1 MFSLVFVLLRRSTS
15 ARRLPLLVILKP
27 PVCALLW
34 ASFLICDTKL
44 LHFWCVFRVL
54 PSYTEFW
61 RRNLENFVYLCSR
74 KPIAN
79 LKNKDMEQKAR
90 SYGRSELA
98 QCYFPN
104 LKTMSDWEKLKPWLS
119 IHPRLKHLAELT
131 RRTFTPAEVQL
142 IFSELGEP

>member
-1 MFSLVFVLLRRSTS
+1 
-15 ARRLPLLVILKP
+15 
-27 PVCALLW
+27 
-34 ASFLICDTKL
+34 
-44 LHFWCVFRVL
+44 
-54 PSYTEFW
+54 
-61 RRNLENFVYLCSR
+61 
-74 KPIAN
+74 
-79 LKNKDMEQKAR
+79 MEQKAR

-104 LKTMSDWEKLKPWLS
+104 LKTMSAWEKFKPWLC